1 MQLGWSGL
9 RSYVPL
15 YGTIDTT
22 MQTGVKSVKVV
33 ELLRMPSML
42 IYNDSIGG
50 FRLLQSGPPL
60 FFSDLGLRLAL
71 PTDLGHSA
79 FRIADAVGAWEAEV
93 TKRGRRPGCIHGPL
107 LCNGNHS
114 SFNSAP

>member
-1 MQLGWSGL
+1 
-9 RSYVPL
+9 
-15 YGTIDTT
+15 
-22 MQTGVKSVKVV
+22 
-33 ELLRMPSML
+33 MPSML

-79 FRIADAVGAWEAEV
+79 FRIAVGAWEAEV
-93 TKRGRRPGCIHGPL
+93 TKREARVHPRSSALQRQPFL
-107 LCNGNHS
+107 L
-114 SFNSAP
+114 